1 MNKIILSFVL
11 AGVLAACSSTPP
23 KVEEPAKVEEVK
35 VVPDAPKP
43 VAETP
48 PPPKVETVAP
58 AQPLEEVK
66 KEENGG
72 YPPKDQGGALGK
84 RSIFYAFDA
93 FAVADEY
100 KPVAEAHGGFLSHHR
115 KAKVT
120 LQGNCDER
128 GSREYNLALGARRA
142 ECVKN
147 LLSLSGAG
155 SDQIEVVSFGK
166 EKPKAAGHDE
176 EAWAQ
181 NRRVDFVYQGE

>member
-1 MNKIILSFVL
+1 MNKIILSVVL
-11 AGVLAACSSTPP
+11 AGVLAACSSAPP

-35 VVPDAPKP
+35 VVPEAPKP
-43 VAETP
+43 VAATP
-48 PPPKVETVAP
+48 PPAVETVAP

-66 KEENGG
+66 KEEDGG

-100 KPVAEAHGGFLSHHR
+100 KPVAEAHAGFLSHHR

-142 ECVKN
+142 EGVKN

-166 EKPKAAGHDE
+166 EKPKAAGHDD